1 MWLQTISCRWLSS
14 TRETSDAIWE
24 RGDGSLVFSCLQK
37 PSLISPQ
44 VCPCRAALYFECS
57 EMIMLQRLLNRGKS
71 SGRVDDN
78 ETTFNKRMRGFRE
91 QTMPVIDYLHTK
103 DKVITVRAIP
113 LYIAQSL
120 LRHPD
125 WLWRPT
131 DRGISWNKASLGGN
145 IYMSCMLAVHF

>member
-1 MWLQTISCRWLSS
+1 
-14 TRETSDAIWE
+14 
-24 RGDGSLVFSCLQK
+24 
-37 PSLISPQ
+37 
-44 VCPCRAALYFECS
+44 
-57 EMIMLQRLLNRGKS
+57 MIMLQRLLNRGKS

-125 WLWRPT
+125 
-131 DRGISWNKASLGGN
+131 
-145 IYMSCMLAVHF
+145 